1 MLSDPDGSAAAKYGV
16 LVEGKGYAAR
26 VTLFID
32 PDGVLRH
39 VDRSVRPEAHGRDV
53 VETLRRLRG

>member
-1 MLSDPDGSAAAKYGV
+1 V

-26 VTLFID
+26 VTFFID

-39 VDRSVRPEAHGRDV
+39 VDRTVKPEAHGRDV